1 MHEKGSDTLTETLF
15 MRHRLMTQLYRS
27 YFKAE
32 GTAFIMPPTMF
43 GLLVHAENVERI
55 MGMDTLSTDTIGDY
69 TVTYAVIPKGTL
81 AFCIRAV
88 DSRLAVAEH
97 TIPSESELWLKYL
110 INGLAATTEGVPT
123 EGADFL
129 SLICKGLANTTEGT
143 AREGFALLPML
154 VDDGCLASTNGIG
167 REGILPLCIDV
178 GGAAYVTTYLIGT
191 YPEGAVLMGVSFG
204 SSNFAVATEGSGAK
218 GIMLL
223 TLVGDGDS
231 AFADG
236 SEAEG
241 IASTEVKPFGR
252 MDVSHSYTTEENAA
266 GGITYYITSDY
277 HMESDG
283 TVYIGGN
290 YAE

>member
-1 MHEKGSDTLTETLF
+1 
-15 MRHRLMTQLYRS
+15 MRHRLMTQLYRN
-27 YFKAE
+27 YLKTE

-43 GLLVHAENVERI
+43 GWLVHAENVERI
-55 MGMDTLSTDTIGDY
+55 MGMDTLATDTIGDY
-69 TVTYAVIPKGTL
+69 TVIYAVVPQGTL
-81 AFCIRAV
+81 ALCLRVV

-97 TIPSESELWLKYL
+97 TIPSESEFWLKHL

-123 EGADFL
+123 EGVVGPLRFGFNG
-129 SLICKGLANTTEGT
+129 IANTTEGT
-143 AREGFALLPML
+143 PMEGIVLFSMA
-154 VDDGCLASTNGIG
+154 VDNGCLASTTGIG
-167 REGILPLCIDV
+167 REGILPPLGIAV
-178 GGAAYVTTYLIGT
+178 SGAAYVTTYLIGT
-191 YPEGAVLMGVSFG
+191 YPDGAVLMGVSFG

-252 MDVSHSYTTEENAA
+252 MDVSHIYSTEGNAA